1 MNLTTAN
8 NSRMVPSEASVDA
21 WLDDTKRMAPSLVK
35 AYCARF
41 GFDELPRPNYVNGDM
56 AIFYE
61 DVNGKYVETIRNATP
76 SGLVSA
82 LEKSLLLA
90 PLPSGK
96 VETKVE
102 AASDPS
108 ERADPIGDLE
118 TIRYEKCPDCS
129 LEFKIDSEQ
138 PLSKGR
144 FTAHKNRHAKLVHA
158 K

>member
-1 MNLTTAN
+1 MIPNE
-8 NSRMVPSEASVDA
+8 SGIDA
-21 WLDDTKRMAPSLVK
+21 WLDDTKRMAPALVK
-35 AYCARF
+35 AYCERF

-90 PLPSGK
+90 PLPTGK
-96 VETKVE
+96 VETEVD
-102 AASDPS
+102 AASDPA
-108 ERADPIGDLE
+108 ERADPVGDSE
-118 TIRYEKCPDCS
+118 GIRHEKCPDCG
-129 LEFKIDSEQ
+129 LEFKIDPEK

-144 FTAHKNRHAKLVHA
+144 FTAHKNRHRKLIHA